1 MIETAIKANTAE
13 ANRLYLRG
21 LAAARGGQ
29 RRIAAGL
36 LTRSVQL
43 DPQNEQAWLW
53 LSGVLDDPHHVAFCL
68 RAVLKINPVN
78 ERAQQGLAWLEQ
90 RQLLNGAPQPAL
102 VLEINLDEPS
112 LPDEKHTQH
121 ESWWVNWRQARR
133 EINRVRL
140 IIWSIPIVL
149 VSLALVLYQTFAIA
163 TEASSSDS
171 TPFAISSAMQLE
183 MPGSAIEPILEPEPA
198 SIRESLT
205 VGYLS
210 ALEPLREQLRN
221 AVDSYLNATDQPGG
235 ESVNRTMAAQRLH
248 DSVRQAHATME
259 QLKPP
264 QDLQAAHDEYLKGLE
279 LEMEALNDLMEFYTT
294 YEVQLANR
302 AALNFQQASNHINQA
317 KIAFE
322 AQRQYMSEV
331 TSVSPHSVR

>member
-43 DPQNEQAWLW
+43 DPRNEQAWLW

-90 RQLLNGAPQPAL
+90 RQLLNGAPPPAP
-102 VLEINLDEPS
+102 VLEIKLDEPS
-112 LPDEKHTQH
+112 PQGEEHAQH
-121 ESWWVNWRQARR
+121 ESWWVNWRQARH
-133 EINRVRL
+133 ETNRVRL
-140 IIWSIPIVL
+140 VIWSIPIVL
-149 VSLALVLYQTFAIA
+149 VTLALVLYQTFAIA
-163 TEASSSDS
+163 TEASSTDS
-171 TPFAISSAMQLE
+171 ASFAISSAIQLE
-183 MPGSAIEPILEPEPA
+183 QPRSAIEPVLETEPA
-198 SIRESLT
+198 SVRESLT

-221 AVDSYLNATDQPGG
+221 AVDSYLNATDRPGG
-235 ESVNRTMAAQRLH
+235 ESVSRVMAAQRLH
-248 DSVRQAHATME
+248 DSVGQVYETME

-279 LEMEALNDLMEFYTT
+279 LEMEALNDLMEFYSS

-302 AALNFQQASNHINQA
+302 AGLRFQQASDHINQA
-317 KIAFE
+317 KVAFD
-322 AQRQYMSEV
+322 AKRQYMSEA
-331 TSVSPHSVR
+331 TLLSPHSIR